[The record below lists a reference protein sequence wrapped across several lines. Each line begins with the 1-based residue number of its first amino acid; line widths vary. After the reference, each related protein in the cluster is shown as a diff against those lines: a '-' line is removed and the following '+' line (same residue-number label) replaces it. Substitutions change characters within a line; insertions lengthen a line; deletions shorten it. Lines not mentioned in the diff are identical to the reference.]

1 MYAFNDGPYRQKMM
15 PAMTSIAV
23 TASICANA
31 SEAALLV
38 ASFTSNSLDLG
49 MSHRCPQRPDNS
61 VVLYSEHPTT
71 SIRFD
76 ESPLSEHRPSQGRTA
91 MRRHFDSGVLLS
103 RQPPDR
109 IPAELKSDKINNK
122 CRKTKVNDGPY

>member
-1 MYAFNDGPYRQKMM
+1 MIL
-15 PAMTSIAV
+15 AMTTMAV
-23 TASICANA
+23 TASIRANA

-49 MSHRCPQRPDNS
+49 MSYRCPQRPANS

-71 SIRFD
+71 SIRFE
-76 ESPLSEHRPSQGRTA
+76 ESPRSEYRLCQGRTA

-109 IPAELKSDKINNK
+109 IRAELKPDKNQ
-122 CRKTKVNDGPY
+122 

>member
-1 MYAFNDGPYRQKMM
+1 MM
-15 PAMTSIAV
+15 PAMTSMAV
-23 TASICANA
+23 TASIRASA

-38 ASFTSNSLDLG
+38 ASFTSNSLDSGVIL
-49 MSHRCPQRPDNS
+49 RCAKSANDDQE
-61 VVLYSEHPTT
+61 LYSEHPST

-76 ESPLSEHRPSQGRTA
+76 ESPLGEYRLCQPRTA

-109 IPAELKSDKINNK
+109 VLSKFMPAKTNNK
-122 CRKTKVNDGPY
+122 FRKPKVNYGPY